1 MIMRKII
8 LNVTTIFFVGVFL
21 CIFGF
26 QTAGQTNTD
35 NFTLKKGTDSK
46 LEKAT
51 FGSGCFWCTE
61 AVFERVK
68 GVNEVESG
76 YAGGT
81 IINPTYEQVCS
92 GATGSAEVIQIN
104 YDPDIIT
111 YDELLEIFWKTHD
124 PTTLNQQG
132 NDVGTQY
139 RSVIFYHNDEQK
151 KKAED
156 YKKALDDSGAWEDPI
171 VTTIEPYNNYSK
183 AENYHQNYYENNPNQ
198 GYCSFVIGPKIE
210 KFEKVFKDKLK
221 Q

>member
-8 LNVTTIFFVGVFL
+8 LNVTTIFLLVFSIAFL
-21 CIFGF
+21 GF

-35 NFTLKKGTDSK
+35 DFTLKKGTDSK

-81 IINPTYEQVCS
+81 IKNPTYEQVCD
-92 GATGSAEVIQIN
+92 GATGSVEVIQIN

-139 RSVIFYHNDEQK
+139 RSVIFYHNDEQQ
-151 KKAED
+151 KKAEE
-156 YKKALDDSGAWEDPI
+156 YKKALDESGSWDDPI
-171 VTTIEPYNNYSK
+171 VTSIEQYNNYSK
-183 AENYHQNYYENNPNQ
+183 AEVYHQNYYENNPNQ

-221 Q
+221 